1 MNRNITLFAI
11 FFIGSAILLG
21 AFGAHALKAI
31 LTVEKL
37 VSFETGV
44 RYQMYNGLA
53 LLIIGIWAKTIS
65 PSKVFVVLQILGTIL
80 FSFSIY
86 LLCLHEF
93 IPIPKLVLVPLTP
106 IGGGLLIVSWL
117 IMFISIWK
125 QKQ

>member
-21 AFGAHALKAI
+21 AFGAHALKSI

-37 VSFETGV
+37 ASFETGV
-44 RYQMYNGLA
+44 RFQMYNGLA
-53 LLIIGIWAKTIS
+53 LLIIGFCAKTIS
-65 PSKVFVVLQILGTIL
+65 PTKVFFALNILGTFL

-86 LLCLHEF
+86 LLCLNQF

-117 IMFISIWK
+117 ILFVSIWK

>member
-21 AFGAHALKAI
+21 AFVAHALKSI

-37 VSFETGV
+37 ASFETGV

-53 LLIIGIWAKTIS
+53 LLIIGFCAKTIS
-65 PSKVFVVLQILGTIL
+65 PTKVFFALNILGTFL

-86 LLCLHEF
+86 LLCLNQF

-117 IMFISIWK
+117 ILFVSIWK

>member
-21 AFGAHALKAI
+21 AFGAHALKSI

-37 VSFETGV
+37 ASFETGV

-53 LLIIGIWAKTIS
+53 LLIIGFCAKTIS
-65 PSKVFVVLQILGTIL
+65 PTKVFVTLNILGTFL

-86 LLCLHEF
+86 LLCLNQF

-117 IMFISIWK
+117 ILFVSIWK

>member
-1 MNRNITLFAI
+1 MNRKITLFAI

-21 AFGAHALKAI
+21 AFGAHALKSI

-37 VSFETGV
+37 ASFETGV

-53 LLIIGIWAKTIS
+53 LLIIGFCAKTIS
-65 PSKVFVVLQILGTIL
+65 PTKVFFALNILGTFL

-86 LLCLHEF
+86 LLCLNQF

-117 IMFISIWK
+117 ILFVSIWK

>member
-1 MNRNITLFAI
+1 
-11 FFIGSAILLG
+11 
-21 AFGAHALKAI
+21 

-53 LLIIGIWAKTIS
+53 LLIIGICAKTIS

-86 LLCLHEF
+86 LLCLNQF

-117 IMFISIWK
+117 ILFVSIWK

>member
-21 AFGAHALKAI
+21 AFGAHALKSI

-37 VSFETGV
+37 ASFETGV

-53 LLIIGIWAKTIS
+53 LLIIGFCEKTIS
-65 PSKVFVVLQILGTIL
+65 PTKVFFALNILGTFL

-86 LLCLHEF
+86 LLCLNQF

-117 IMFISIWK
+117 ILFVSIWK

>member
-21 AFGAHALKAI
+21 AFGAHALKSI

-37 VSFETGV
+37 ASFETGV

-53 LLIIGIWAKTIS
+53 LLIIGFCAKTIS
-65 PSKVFVVLQILGTIL
+65 PTKVFFALNILGTFL

-86 LLCLHEF
+86 LLCLNQF

-117 IMFISIWK
+117 ILFVSIWK